1 MPLSKVYKTLDFRR
15 AMFLN
20 PALNLE
26 TITRA
31 AWAHFSTQIER
42 TIKRSDGVSSCGTR
56 VRDDGTAGII
66 IQCTRFIDRQGVGTI
81 SMLPAPALDIGTR
94 APGLNENFVNTGFMA
109 MISGNNVICLDCG
122 PHASSLAQF
131 LKGLI
136 KKAGLPDEQSMFDL
150 TRPADPNKIRM
161 IQRIGVSRIDLNAEM
176 SEVAA
181 NTLLTNPN
189 PTTMQTIVGGIGRT
203 LNAIVRKDRDLMEI
217 ANGPESR
224 VSLSLSFSKKDPV
237 SVQQA
242 AVKLAEDVIE
252 EEEEGFTIHLA
263 DGKNTVKSNEVSI
276 KQAIRVTRDA
286 NWISVTEGFQH
297 LRKYRD
303 KLEEDGYFAI

>member
-1 MPLSKVYKTLDFRR
+1 
-15 AMFLN
+15 MFLN

-26 TITRA
+26 IITRA

-56 VRDDGTAGII
+56 IRDDGTAGII
-66 IQCTRFIDRQGVGTI
+66 IQCTRFIDQLGVGTI

-94 APGLNENFVNTGFMA
+94 APGLHENFVIIGFMA

-122 PHASSLAQF
+122 PHASSLAQL

-181 NTLLTNPN
+181 ETLLTNPN
-189 PTTMQTIVGGIGRT
+189 PTKMQTIVGGIGRT
-203 LNAIVRKDRDLMEI
+203 LSAIVRKDRDLMEI

-224 VSLSLSFSKKDPV
+224 VSLSLSFSKKGPV
-237 SVQQA
+237 SVRQAAGGRRQA

-252 EEEEGFTIHLA
+252 EEEEGFKIYLA

-276 KQAIRVTRDA
+276 KQAIRVTCDA

-303 KLEEDGYFAI
+303 KLEEDGYFGI